1 MRNPLFGQNV
11 SLDSTPLTRRSLL
24 RMGAGLVTLSVAA
37 PVFAACGGDDDGDDT
52 AEAVADG
59 DTASAEVD
67 DSDDDGTF
75 PDDFPDNIPLPDD
88 WEITSDTSR
97 DRDGSREI
105 SIRIESYG
113 DRMGMIETY
122 DAEIPAH
129 YEVSSQSIDEDTG
142 EATWIISNGEWE
154 WGSVVVEDP
163 WEDDDADFQVAI
175 ELHEHMR

>member
-1 MRNPLFGQNV
+1 MFLQRAREISRFGER
-11 SLDSTPLTRRSLL
+11 SMDRRRFLTLAT
-24 RMGAGLVTLSVAA
+24 GAIGVGALA
-37 PVFAACGGDDDGDDT
+37 PFLAACGGDDDGDDA
-52 AEAVADG
+52 AEAVDDG

-105 SIRIESYG
+105 SIRFESYG

-122 DAEIPAH
+122 DNEIPAH
-129 YEVSSQSIDEDTG
+129 YDVSSQSIDEDTG

-163 WEDDDADFQVAI
+163 WEDDDADFQVSI